1 MFCSWFVPV
10 IFRFW
15 LSHNVHY
22 GKLAEDSIHF
32 DGAGRFLSFAYA
44 ARRDFDYLLR
54 LYMFSVLLLYVL
66 NSAGFW

>member
-1 MFCSWFVPV
+1 MFCSCFVPV

-22 GKLAEDSIHF
+22 GKLAEDSIDF
-32 DGAGRFLSFAYA
+32 DRAGKFLSLAYA
-44 ARRDFDYLLR
+44 ARRDFDYPFVLSIR
-54 LYMFSVLLLYVL
+54 SVWLLYVL